1 MLRLNASMPKDTHMT
16 IRQYTYLPAA
26 LLVAVSL
33 TACSGSK
40 EESLKE
46 VTSSDGAYTLSVGE
60 SFKDKIADKA
70 AVISAR
76 MPGTPVDNVTLLQMA
91 GNDDRGNAV
100 YGLSMPIPAGAK
112 VTIKDLSQQVEAVS
126 KSMSGVKNMSIKEV
140 EGVDN
145 QATYSMEN
153 DLGGVTAFEVCRLAV
168 GESKI
173 FTVCALTQESADHT
187 QAEQIIQSI
196 KFN

>member
-1 MLRLNASMPKDTHMT
+1 MT
-16 IRQYTYLPAA
+16 IRQYALLPAA
-26 LLVAVSL
+26 ALLAISL

-40 EESLKE
+40 EETLKE

-60 SFKDKIADKA
+60 SYQDKIADKA

-76 MPGTPVDNVTLLQMA
+76 MPGTPADKVTLLQMA
-91 GNDDRGNAV
+91 GNDERGNAV
-100 YGLSMPIPAGAK
+100 YGLSMPIPAGAS

-126 KSMSGVKNMSIKEV
+126 KSMSGVKNMTITEV
-140 EGVDN
+140 EGADN

-153 DLGGVTAFEVCRLAV
+153 DIGGVSAFEVCRLAV
-168 GESKI
+168 GESQI
-173 FTVCALTQESADHT
+173 FTVCALTQESEDHA
-187 QAEQIIQSI
+187 QAEQIINSI